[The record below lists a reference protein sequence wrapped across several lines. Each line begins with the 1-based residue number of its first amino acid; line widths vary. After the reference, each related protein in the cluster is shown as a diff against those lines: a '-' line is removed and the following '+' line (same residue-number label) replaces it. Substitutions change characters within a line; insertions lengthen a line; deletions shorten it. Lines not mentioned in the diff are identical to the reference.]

1 MATILVSTTHGSD
14 DPTRATLPL
23 LTARAALKQ
32 GHQVEVALM
41 GEAVYLMRT
50 ETANAITPVG
60 WPNAGEVLNDV
71 IQAGGKFYI

>member
-1 MATILVSTTHGSD
+1 MATILVSSTHGSD

-23 LTARAALKQ
+23 MTARAALNQ
-32 GHQVEVALM
+32 GHQVEIALM

-50 ETANAITPVG
+50 ETVNAITPVG
-60 WPNAGEVLNDV
+60 WPNAGEVLKEV

>member
-1 MATILVSTTHGSD
+1 MATILVSSTHGSD

-41 GEAVYLMRT
+41 GEAVYLMRA
-50 ETANAITPVG
+50 ETVNAMNPVG
-60 WPNAGEVLNDV
+60 WPNAGEVLKEV
-71 IQAGGKFYI
+71 VEAGGKFYI

>member
-1 MATILVSTTHGSD
+1 MATILVSTTHSSD

-60 WPNAGEVLNDV
+60 WPNAGEVLKDV